1 MLVGMIPPLA
11 GLANLPAILT
21 YVGSN
26 ASTAN
31 ATSHTFTSESIGT
44 AATDR
49 YIIIGVTAENNLG
62 ARTISSV
69 TVGGVS
75 ATQVVFREHSTGSFW
90 TQAAIYIVPYPTG
103 TTATIVV
110 NWSASNNMCG
120 IGVWNATQLQSAT
133 ATNTNSNT
141 SDPLTATLNVAPGG
155 IAIGCAAAF
164 PSGATPI
171 TYTWTN
177 MSERHDG
184 VVEGTVTQT
193 GADTSLVNGNSS
205 LSVTCTG
212 SIAMLGRSMVLASFR

>member
-11 GLANLPAILT
+11 GFANLPAILT

-26 ASTAN
+26 TTATN

-44 AATDR
+44 AAADR
-49 YIIIGVTAENNLG
+49 HVIVGIISENNLG

-75 ATQVVFREHSTGSFW
+75 ATPIVFQEHSTGSFW

-120 IGVWNATQLQSAT
+120 IGVWNATQLQSPA
-133 ATNTNSNT
+133 AANTNSNT
-141 SDPLTATLNVAPGG
+141 SDPLVATLTIPPGG
-155 IAIGCAAAF
+155 FGIGVGASFAGAA
-164 PSGATPI
+164 PTH
-171 TYTWTN
+171 TWTN
-177 MSERHDG
+177 LTERYDQLI
-184 VVEGTVTQT
+184 EGAVQHT
-193 GADTSLVNGNSS
+193 GADASSVHGSSS
-205 LSVTCTG
+205 LSITCDPSVAAT
-212 SIAMLGRSMVLASFR
+212 GRSLVLASFR